1 MKWILI
7 IALAVLA
14 KNLPAQ
20 TMVYDRNHF
29 QIVNE
34 NAAMRNVSE
43 IGYQNSLDEIRR
55 NTDDIGVNMASLAL
69 VQTMIHQSL
78 SEVNEA
84 LKDAIQVK
92 QMGRIIQQIY
102 STSDQVM
109 ESASHDPILLLFA
122 ETYLSQAKERSLSLV
137 SEVSDFILAEGSNIL
152 ISHNVRDELL
162 TKVYRELQMINAYM
176 LAVRNSMYWAKM
188 NGTLRK
194 LNPYQTYINQDINL
208 INQIL
213 IQKQTL
219 ER

>member
-1 MKWILI
+1 LKWILI

>member
-176 LAVRNSMYWAKM
+176 LAVRNSMYWAKI
-188 NGTLRK
+188 NGTLKK
-194 LNPYQTYINQDINL
+194 LNPYQTYINKDINL

>member
-1 MKWILI
+1 
-7 IALAVLA
+7 
-14 KNLPAQ
+14 
-20 TMVYDRNHF
+20 
-29 QIVNE
+29 
-34 NAAMRNVSE
+34 MRNVSE